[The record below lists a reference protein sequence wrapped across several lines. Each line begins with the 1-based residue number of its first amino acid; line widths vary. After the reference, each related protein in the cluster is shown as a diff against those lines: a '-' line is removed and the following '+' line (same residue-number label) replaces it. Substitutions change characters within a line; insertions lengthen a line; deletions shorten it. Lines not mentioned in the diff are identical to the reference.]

1 MALATPSKSA
11 VPFPSNPLLTRPL
24 PRPAIPTPTLED
36 LRRDP
41 RHWQRAAEGWLGGRE
56 SPNTHRIYRAAL
68 QRLLGFCR
76 PKGPSELSGSDLVAW
91 QADLRRQGLAPAT
104 VNVNLAA
111 ISSFFRFCSLQ
122 YTLIDPATGREAPL
136 ATSNP
141 AARPKRARVKPY
153 RQVVHLDV
161 DQVRALLRAPDRTT
175 QQGLRDYALLK
186 GYLMTGF
193 RNTELRS
200 LRWGDLQRD
209 GNRMFCRWRGKGGK
223 TDLVEFP
230 WPVYHAIV
238 DYLQAAGR
246 WELEPDDYIFV
257 ALSDAAERLPNVA
270 AGGRDGPLTTRSG
283 CLTTRSGCLTTRSGC
298 LTSAMVTRLVKKY
311 ARWAGLDA
319 TQITTHSLRHT
330 AAMLRARLT
339 DDVREIQQ
347 FLNHSHLNTTQ
358 IYLRHAGR
366 RADNLWMQVEDL
378 ISVD

>member
-1 MALATPSKSA
+1 MALATPHSSSL
-11 VPFPSNPLLTRPL
+11 PFTPSPLLVRPL
-24 PRPAIPTPTLED
+24 LRPAAKSPTLED

-41 RHWQRAAEGWLGGRE
+41 THWQRAADAWLSGRE
-56 SPNTHRIYRAAL
+56 SANTHRIYRAAL
-68 QRLLGFCR
+68 GRLLAFCH
-76 PKGPSELSGSDLVAW
+76 PKVPWEISGSDLVAW
-91 QADLRRQGLAPAT
+91 QSDLRRQRLAPAT

-111 ISSFFRFCSLQ
+111 ASSFFRFCAQQ

-153 RQVVHLDV
+153 RQVTHLDV
-161 DQVRALLRAPDRTT
+161 EQVRALLRAPDRTT
-175 QQGLRDYALLK
+175 PQGLRDYALLK

-209 GNRMFCRWRGKGGK
+209 GDRMYCRWRGKGGK
-223 TDLVEFP
+223 TSLVEFA

-238 DYLQAAGR
+238 DCLQAAGR
-246 WELEPDDYIFV
+246 WQPKPGDPIFV
-257 ALSDAAERLPNVA
+257 ALSDAAERLPNVTSPA
-270 AGGRDGPLTTRSG
+270 REAP
-283 CLTTRSGCLTTRSGC
+283 

-311 ARWAGLDA
+311 ARWAGLDPQ
-319 TQITTHSLRHT
+319 QITTHSLRHT

-366 RADNLWMQVEDL
+366 RADNLWMQVEEL
-378 ISVD
+378 IGEN